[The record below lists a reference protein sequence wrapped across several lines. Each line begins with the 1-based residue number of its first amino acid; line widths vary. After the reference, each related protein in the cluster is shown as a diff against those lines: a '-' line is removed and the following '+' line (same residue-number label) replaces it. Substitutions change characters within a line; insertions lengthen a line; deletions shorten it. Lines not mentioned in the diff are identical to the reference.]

1 MTFRWIRRLRRVLL
15 TGAMLAGV
23 LAGVHPPGAA
33 ALQAQTIEEITASPE
48 AAAELYLR
56 SIRAIRWSAAAQFI
70 DDGTLERFHQ
80 TVSMIT
86 EADSSGAMAD
96 FLVQETRPAVPGL
109 EPAEIFDRAI
119 GAMIDDMPGLMHAFF
134 DRDDEVIGAVHE
146 GDGDA
151 HAVYRTTARIS
162 GAVPEVKVMQMR
174 RSPRGWRVVWSDE
187 LEVLDAALRGVTRGR

>member
-1 MTFRWIRRLRRVLL
+1 MTSRRPRRIGLLLVATAVL
-15 TGAMLAGV
+15 TGTHL
-23 LAGVHPPGAA
+23 LGATPV
-33 ALQAQTIEEITASPE
+33 QAQSLEEITATPE

-70 DDGTLERFHQ
+70 DDETLERFHQ

-96 FLVQETRPAVPGL
+96 FLVQEARPAVSGL
-109 EPAEIFDRAI
+109 EAAEVFERAI
-119 GAMIDDMPGLMHAFF
+119 GSMIDDMPGLMHAFF
-134 DRDDEVIGAVHE
+134 DRDDEVIGSVHE
-146 GDGDA
+146 GQADA
-151 HAVYRTTARIS
+151 HAVYRTMARIS

-174 RSPRGWRVVWSDE
+174 RSPHGWRVVWSDE